1 MRGGA
6 LAAALAIAGCTA
18 VTGLPAVESE
28 ETAPSC
34 SNGIDDD
41 LDGDMDCADESC
53 SVHCYDGDRLDSP
66 DVSGCFRDEALGL
79 AFRVVDVADRH
90 QRCEPDPEAAPQC
103 AAGEHRPPGASACAP
118 PGEACPS
125 GEWPDAPDD
134 GRALVHVREGAAG
147 GDGSSGAPF
156 GTLAEAL
163 AAAPASAR
171 VLLARGAYDAPAS
184 VDRAVEL
191 RGACAAESVVR
202 GPLRLAASGASV
214 KDLSVEASAGPALV
228 VVEDAR
234 VGGLRIAG
242 AVSVTGAALDVEDTT
257 VEAGDGVAVEAS
269 GGATLGL
276 VTTTLTGESGISIEE
291 ATLTV
296 RGVAVRG
303 TRGVGV
309 RLGGG
314 ARTAGAAGLVVEPS
328 EGTGIEVACDAGAE
342 RCADLEDVV
351 VRFPPGLP
359 DAGRGILV
367 SRGRARFRRAFVA
380 RTLESAL
387 EVEDAFVDFED
398 STIEAVEA
406 GGAAHVAAGGE
417 LWLVRVFLH
426 TSRPRGLL
434 VDPGGRANAI
444 DFHVLGSDRVS
455 TGDMCVEARGGSAL
469 VLSRFLLEDCGVCG
483 LRLEPDVELVYY
495 DGLVGRSTRGVCLAP
510 EAAYPIPD
518 LTRSVSYRDNSG
530 ADIYRE

>member
-6 LAAALAIAGCTA
+6 LAAALALAGCTA
-18 VTGLPAVESE
+18 VTGLPSVESE

-66 DVSGCFRDEALGL
+66 DVTGCFRDEALGL

-90 QRCEPDPEAAPQC
+90 QRCEPDPEAAEQC

-118 PGEACPS
+118 PGAVCPS
-125 GEWPDAPDD
+125 GEWPVAPDD
-134 GRALVHVREGAAG
+134 GRALLHVREGASG

-156 GTLAEAL
+156 GTIAEAL

-171 VLLARGAYDAPAS
+171 ILLARGAYDAPPS

-191 RGACAAESVVR
+191 RGACSAETLVR
-202 GPLRLAASGASV
+202 GALRLAAAGASV
-214 KDLSVEASAGPALV
+214 KDLAIDAGSGPALA

-242 AVSVTGAALDVEDTT
+242 AVAVTGAALEVEDTI
-257 VEAGDGVAVEAS
+257 VDAEAAVAVEAT
-269 GGATLGL
+269 GGAALGL
-276 VTTTLTGESGISIEE
+276 VTTTISGESGISIEE
-291 ATLTV
+291 GTLTL
-296 RGVAVRG
+296 RAVAVRRTHG
-303 TRGVGV
+303 TGV
-309 RLGGG
+309 RLGAG
-314 ARTAGAAGLVVEPS
+314 ARTAGAAALVVEPS
-328 EGTGIEVACDAGAE
+328 EGTGIEIACDAGPE

-367 SRGRARFRRAFVA
+367 RTGRARFRRTFVA

-387 EVEDAFVDFED
+387 DVESAFVDFED
-398 STIEAVEA
+398 STVEAVEA
-406 GGAAHVAAGGE
+406 GGAAHVATGGE

-426 TSRPRGLL
+426 NSRPRGLL
-434 VDPGGRANAI
+434 VEPGGRASAI
-444 DFHVLGSDRVS
+444 DFHVLGSDRVT
-455 TGDMCVEARGGSAL
+455 TGDMCVEARQGSAL
-469 VLSRFLLEDCGVCG
+469 VLSRFILEDCGVCG
-483 LRLEPDVELVYY
+483 VRLEPDVELVYY

-518 LTRSVSYRDNSG
+518 LTRSVSYRDNLG
-530 ADIYRE
+530 ADVYRE